1 MNLNANVEQAFV
13 RLLGLRLNIPL
24 WGLALNEC
32 DELYRIA
39 PLWCIGAYPQGF
51 PMSGAQAD
59 SEPFSHPLG

>member
-1 MNLNANVEQAFV
+1 MNLNANVGQAFV

-51 PMSGAQAD
+51 PMNPVPVRRGWVSR
-59 SEPFSHPLG
+59 PLE